1 MPPFSNHL
9 TLFDLKM
16 IYPKMYQICV
26 EFHFN
31 IWTQSVPCCSTHPG
45 SAYMEVRVVRTG
57 RTMPML
63 GFALMEVPFPGETWG
78 NHEFQKFHQMIS
90 EFDWICYVIYVVVFL
105 DMMGASLFI
114 INMGWWPQWARQTGK
129 SPTWQ
134 RKLAIRHE
142 PICWRISYPTKN
154 MDFRPALWGYQNVYI
169 CIYILYICVYFY
181 IYVYL
186 HMLRSLKR

>member
-1 MPPFSNHL
+1 MWFLAWKIRLMPPFSNHL
-9 TLFDLKM
+9 TLFDFKM
-16 IYPKMYQICV
+16 IYPKMCQQICV

-63 GFALMEVPFPGETWG
+63 GFALMEVPFTGETWG

-90 EFDWICYVIYVVVFL
+90 EFDWICYVFYVVVFL

-114 INMGWWPQWARQTGK
+114 INMWDDDLSGLDRQERAPLGK
-129 SPTWQ
+129 DS
-134 RKLAIRHE
+134 
-142 PICWRISYPTKN
+142 
-154 MDFRPALWGYQNVYI
+154 
-169 CIYILYICVYFY
+169 
-181 IYVYL
+181 
-186 HMLRSLKR
+186 

>member
-9 TLFDLKM
+9 TLFDFKM
-16 IYPKMYQICV
+16 IYPKMYQQICV

-31 IWTQSVPCCSTHPG
+31 IWTQSVPCCSTNPG

-63 GFALMEVPFPGETWG
+63 GFALMEVPFTGETRG

-90 EFDWICYVIYVVVFL
+90 EFDWICYDVLCCCFL
-105 DMMGASLFI
+105 GYDGSFSFHYQHV
-114 INMGWWPQWARQTGK
+114 QWDDDLSGARQTGK
-129 SPTWQ
+129 FRPTWQ

-142 PICWRISYPTKN
+142 PICWRISYPTKD
-154 MDFRPALWGYQNVYI
+154 MDFRPAL
-169 CIYILYICVYFY
+169 
-181 IYVYL
+181 
-186 HMLRSLKR
+186 